1 MYVKELKRVA
11 IKREHGI
18 QYFNSLMSILSL
30 PHYDV
35 STLTQIRV
43 LSCSNDFVGNLFEKK
58 IRFKKWMD
66 GKTSSTSLS
75 SQNGLRFVF
84 LLILKQIRV
93 VTS

>member
-43 LSCSNDFVGNLFEKK
+43 FSCLGNGWMEDKLYKPQFPERVEIRFSLDSETNTGRYKLTYKAARVMKK
-58 IRFKKWMD
+58 IM
-66 GKTSSTSLS
+66 
-75 SQNGLRFVF
+75 
-84 LLILKQIRV
+84 
-93 VTS
+93 